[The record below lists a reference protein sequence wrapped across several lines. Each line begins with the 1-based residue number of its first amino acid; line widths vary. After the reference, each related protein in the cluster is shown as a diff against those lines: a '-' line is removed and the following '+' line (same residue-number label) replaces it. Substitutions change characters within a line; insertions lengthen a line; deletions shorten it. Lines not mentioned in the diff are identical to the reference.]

1 MRKILGQVFK
11 GVAGRY
17 QVYANGHIFDDISA
31 RKKLRYSKLFVGD
44 YVEFDEA
51 QRVIDSVVERRNS
64 IVRPPLANIDKMF
77 IVVAPVPTP
86 DFMLVDKLIVQC
98 VQNNIEPLLVVNKV
112 DIASKE
118 FLDSV
123 VRQYNQAVKIFKC
136 TTLKNDG
143 FDILKDEL
151 KGQLSIFVGQSAVGK
166 SSIINVL
173 LPNAFREIG
182 SLSAKTN
189 RGKNCTRESQIYVL
203 ENGGKIAD
211 TTGFSALE
219 LKDISKEQLSDCY
232 AEIKKYSIDC
242 DYNTCNHIGESEK
255 ICAVKRA
262 VREGKINK
270 QRFSRYTQLYNEI
283 KEWEE
288 KRYG

>member
-1 MRKILGQVFK
+1 MKKILGQVFK

-17 QVYANGHIFDDISA
+17 QVYANGCIFDDISA
-31 RKKLRYSKLFVGD
+31 RKKLRYTKLFVGD
-44 YVEFDEA
+44 YVEFDES
-51 QRVIDSVVERRNS
+51 QGVIDSVVERRNS

-98 VQNNIEPLLVVNKV
+98 VQSNIEPLLVVNKV

-123 VRQYNQAVKIFKC
+123 VGQYNQAVKIFKC

-143 FDILKDEL
+143 FDTLKDEL
-151 KGQLSIFVGQSAVGK
+151 KGRLSIFVGQSAVGK

-232 AEIKKYSIDC
+232 AEIKKYSTDC
-242 DYNTCNHIGESEK
+242 DYNTCNHIGEPEK